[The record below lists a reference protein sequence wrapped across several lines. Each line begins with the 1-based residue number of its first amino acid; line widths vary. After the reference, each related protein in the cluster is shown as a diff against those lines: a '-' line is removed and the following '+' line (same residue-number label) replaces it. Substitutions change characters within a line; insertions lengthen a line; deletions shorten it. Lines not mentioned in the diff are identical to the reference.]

1 MDAEEHV
8 RVVEITLEE
17 ARGKVPVIAG
27 AGGNNT
33 RRVCEQVRRMESL
46 GVDGILSV
54 SPYYNKPTQE
64 GIFQHYRAVAQATT
78 LPVIVYNVPGRTGSN
93 IEPATLVRL
102 AEIPNILGVKEASG
116 NIAQIGQILRLFP
129 PRFRVVSGDD
139 AMTLPIM
146 ALGACGLISVA
157 ANVIPREMQEL
168 VSLCGRG
175 DFGAARRLYFRL
187 LPLMQALFIESSPIP
202 VKAALAALGLIQ
214 PIYRLPLVPMQPETH
229 ARLMKVLED
238 LDLLSVPS
246 PAAGRERKSN
256 MQLAELIERLF
267 EQQTTT
273 YGPEFFEAFEQLKE
287 GLNRGEVRAAEPDEA
302 SAVGWKVNA
311 WVKKGILLGFR
322 IGRLENRSVDGKLP
336 FFDKHTYPLK
346 KLAADS
352 GVRIVP
358 GGSSIRD
365 ACYVGRGVTCMPPM
379 YINAGAY
386 VDDGTMIDSHAL
398 VGSCAQIG
406 KRVHLSAASQI
417 GGVLEPAGALPSS
430 SRMKSWSGATAES
443 TKERSSRSGPCSG
456 PEQS

>member
-1 MDAEEHV
+1 MELNELRGCGTALVTPFQAGGALDAHALRSLIRRQIEEGIDFLVPCGTTGESPVLDAEEHV

-246 PAAGRERKSN
+246 PAAG
-256 MQLAELIERLF
+256 A
-267 EQQTTT
+267 
-273 YGPEFFEAFEQLKE
+273 GKE
-287 GLNRGEVRAAEPDEA
+287 KQYAA
-302 SAVGWKVNA
+302 G
-311 WVKKGILLGFR
+311 G
-322 IGRLENRSVDGKLP
+322 
-336 FFDKHTYPLK
+336 
-346 KLAADS
+346 AD
-352 GVRIVP
+352 
-358 GGSSIRD
+358 
-365 ACYVGRGVTCMPPM
+365 
-379 YINAGAY
+379 
-386 VDDGTMIDSHAL
+386 
-398 VGSCAQIG
+398 
-406 KRVHLSAASQI
+406 
-417 GGVLEPAGALPSS
+417 
-430 SRMKSWSGATAES
+430 
-443 TKERSSRSGPCSG
+443 
-456 PEQS
+456 